1 MRLLMLAP
9 HLPYPPRSGA
19 SLRNWG
25 LVRGLARGHQ
35 VSLLTF
41 AAPGEALEVPPP
53 LAAWLE
59 RSAVFPRPPHP
70 LGLRLRHLLA
80 SGRPDLAWRLWSPA
94 LARTLQSWLAQG
106 SWDWVIVEGLEMA
119 IYAEGLRGSRPCLH
133 YDALNCETC
142 LQRRALAQDLRSPDR
157 WPAAFYSAL
166 QVPRLRRY
174 EAALCRRAALLTAV
188 SPEDAAALQQ
198 LAPGVDPLLIP
209 NGIDLAEYPPEGER
223 TALPQPALVFT
234 GTLDFRPNVDGLL
247 WFAAEVWPRI
257 RRELP
262 EARAYIVGRNPH
274 PRLEKLKR
282 QPGLVLVGPVPD
294 TRPYLRAAT
303 AVIVPL
309 RVGGGTRLK
318 ILEAAAL
325 AKPIVSTPLGA
336 EGFARVDEAVLLAAD
351 AASFAA
357 ACVRLARE
365 AAWRNL
371 WGSRA
376 RALAEAYAWERL
388 LPPLLARLE
397 APETV

>member
-157 WPAAFYSAL
+157 WPAAAGA
-166 QVPRLRRY
+166 P
-174 EAALCRRAALLTAV
+174 
-188 SPEDAAALQQ
+188 
-198 LAPGVDPLLIP
+198 LAPV
-209 NGIDLAEYPPEGER
+209 
-223 TALPQPALVFT
+223 
-234 GTLDFRPNVDGLL
+234 
-247 WFAAEVWPRI
+247 
-257 RRELP
+257 
-262 EARAYIVGRNPH
+262 
-274 PRLEKLKR
+274 
-282 QPGLVLVGPVPD
+282 
-294 TRPYLRAAT
+294 
-303 AVIVPL
+303 
-309 RVGGGTRLK
+309 
-318 ILEAAAL
+318 
-325 AKPIVSTPLGA
+325 
-336 EGFARVDEAVLLAAD
+336 
-351 AASFAA
+351 
-357 ACVRLARE
+357 
-365 AAWRNL
+365 
-371 WGSRA
+371 
-376 RALAEAYAWERL
+376 
-388 LPPLLARLE
+388 
-397 APETV
+397 